1 VHVPIPALNRT
12 FDRRNF
18 LAASSL
24 AVASAS
30 ALAACGSSKSSGSGK
45 SGGAG
50 SAKDGSAGASTGFIV
65 VNYFSDGYFT
75 PGRQRLPIGLGDRN
89 GVVESGG
96 PKALAGRV
104 LNEQGQVVGKP
115 VSVERHDD
123 GVPRPYWP
131 VMLELSDPG
140 VYRLELDMPGGK
152 KADTSFTINDPAT
165 VLLPKSGDKMKP
177 YVTPT
182 VANPAGVSPICTR
195 NPICNLHAT
204 TLTEALQSGK
214 PVAFLIATPA
224 HCQKSVCGP
233 VLDLVVEQTDRL
245 AGKVAGVHA
254 EVYTDDTINDV
265 AGALVAYDLQFEPAL
280 WLADKTGTIVQRFDV
295 VFDRGELR
303 AAFDALVA

>member
-1 VHVPIPALNRT
+1 VIEPIPNLATRLNR
-12 FDRRNF
+12 RRF
-18 LAASSL
+18 LAGSSL
-24 AVASAS
+24 AVASVG
-30 ALAACGSSKSSGSGK
+30 ALAACGSSKSNGSGQK
-45 SGGAG
+45 GATTTG
-50 SAKDGSAGASTGFIV
+50 NDGSAGASTGFIV
-65 VNYFSDGYFT
+65 VNYFSDGFFT

-96 PKALAGRV
+96 PKVLTGRV

-131 VMLELSDPG
+131 VQLELTEPG
-140 VYRLELDMPGGK
+140 IYRLEMDTAGGK
-152 KADTSFTINDPAT
+152 KADTSFSITDPAK
-165 VLLPKSGDKMKP
+165 VLIPKAGDKMKP
-177 YVTPT
+177 FVTPT
-182 VANPAGVSPICTR
+182 AAAAGGVNPICTR
-195 NPICNLHAT
+195 NPFCSLHGA

-224 HCQKSVCGP
+224 HCQKTVCGP
-233 VLDLVVEQTDRL
+233 VLDLVVEQVDRL

-265 AGALVAYDLQFEPAL
+265 APAVLGYDLLFEPAL
-280 WLADKTGTIVQRFDV
+280 WLADKSGTIMQRFDV
-295 VFDRGELR
+295 VFDRVELR